1 MPYIYVQN
9 ACCEEVEPSFMLSV
23 MLIFGYKGKKKKE
36 KKENKRQK
44 KGDKACL
51 FPCLHKVFSKVCQ
64 VFALILCLLK
74 AQEHK
79 RRLS

>member
-23 MLIFGYKGKKKKE
+23 MLIFGYKGKKKTR
-36 KKENKRQK
+36 KKEIKDKKR
-44 KGDKACL
+44 GDKVCL
-51 FPCLHKVFSKVCQ
+51 FPCLHKVFPKVCQ
-64 VFALILCLLK
+64 VFALFLCLLK

>member
-23 MLIFGYKGKKKKE
+23 MLIFGYKGKKKKR
-36 KKENKRQK
+36 KKKIKDKKR
-44 KGDKACL
+44 GDKACL

-64 VFALILCLLK
+64 VFAELP
-74 AQEHK
+74 
-79 RRLS
+79 RL

>member
-23 MLIFGYKGKKKKE
+23 MLIFGYKGKKKTR
-36 KKENKRQK
+36 KKEIKDKKR
-44 KGDKACL
+44 GDKACL
-51 FPCLHKVFSKVCQ
+51 FPCLHKVFPKVCQ
-64 VFALILCLLK
+64 VFALFLCLLK